1 MNEVNLAKQLLLSS
15 NYWVMNKTLVYEIGI
30 EAAFLLTCMA
40 EAEKMMGDEEG
51 WFYQTIGTLEK
62 HSTLTRHKQG
72 IAIDV
77 LIEKGILKQRNK
89 GMPMKRYFKID
100 YHKLSETLINASMR
114 KIDNQGCEKPA
125 SKDEENQQPSLKEI
139 DKLVC
144 EKSATSKESINKE
157 NNNKESK
164 YKEKEKQQSCKPSS
178 QYKFEEG
185 SIELNLAREMRRIML
200 EVKPDGIVPGDKVKD
215 LQNWSQH
222 IDYML
227 RLDNRDPMKLIEIFK
242 WTQKNDFWVANI
254 RSPRK
259 LRDKWDSLELQMD
272 RDRPKNTNNN
282 LKNLAQQYE
291 RAVEEEEGGLFG

>member
-1 MNEVNLAKQLLLSS
+1 M
-15 NYWVMNKTLVYEIGI
+15 T
-30 EAAFLLTCMA
+30 
-40 EAEKMMGDEEG
+40 
-51 WFYQTIGTLEK
+51 K
-62 HSTLTRHKQG
+62 HKIVQDTG
-72 IAIDV
+72 YG
-77 LIEKGILKQRNK
+77 LIPKSIMRNK
-89 GMPMKRYFKID
+89 GISIQAKAVYSYLAGFAGTTQRAFPSADLITAELNISRNTFYKYLKELREIGVVEVQKERTENGTFERNVYFLKNQIQPHTKKD
-100 YHKLSETLINASMR
+100 DVAKKETPCPKKPDMAKPGTVKPDMVTPDTVNVDTINNNLINNNLIS
-114 KIDNQGCEKPA
+114 N
-125 SKDEENQQPSLKEI
+125 
-139 DKLVC
+139 
-144 EKSATSKESINKE
+144 SIK
-157 NNNKESK
+157 NNKE
-164 YKEKEKQQSCKPSS
+164 ENKQQSCKPSS

-227 RLDNRDPMKLIEIFK
+227 RLDSRDPMKLIEIFK